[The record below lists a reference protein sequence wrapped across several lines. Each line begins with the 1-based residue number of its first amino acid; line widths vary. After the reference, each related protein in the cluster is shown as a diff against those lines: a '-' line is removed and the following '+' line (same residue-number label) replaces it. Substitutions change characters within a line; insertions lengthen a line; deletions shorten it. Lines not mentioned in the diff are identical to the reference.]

1 MSKASPAFT
10 GMSDKVLAMGK
21 DKNITLDLNIWSSFS
36 EEISCS
42 SCLLFSSTPYH
53 TVILS
58 AAHDLP
64 DPTCLNDENEK
75 AFTKYV
81 YHRNVTTTYI
91 VLNVFYPP
99 KYSKTINMN
108 TKYRGLLKNP
118 QDE

>member
-1 MSKASPAFT
+1 MVKVFRKNLLQQLPA
-10 GMSDKVLAMGK
+10 
-21 DKNITLDLNIWSSFS
+21 I
-36 EEISCS
+36 
-42 SCLLFSSTPYH
+42 LFSPLPYRH
-53 TVILS
+53 PVLS

-81 YHRNVTTTYI
+81 YHRNVTITYI
-91 VLNVFYPP
+91 VLNVFYLA